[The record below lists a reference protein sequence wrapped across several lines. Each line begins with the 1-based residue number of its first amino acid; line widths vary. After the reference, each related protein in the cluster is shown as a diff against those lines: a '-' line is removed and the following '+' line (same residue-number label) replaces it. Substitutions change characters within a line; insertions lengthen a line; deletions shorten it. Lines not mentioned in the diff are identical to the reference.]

1 MTREE
6 ILKFF
11 VHKRTLI
18 DTMMDFIRDTYPN
31 KKVSKIVD
39 LEYLGGNMILV
50 TYETLVT
57 NVRKGPIKSNL
68 CKFYVDID
76 SIAGG

>member
-6 ILKFF
+6 VLKFF
-11 VHKRTLI
+11 VHKRTLT
-18 DTMMDFIRDTYPN
+18 DTVMNFIHDMYPN
-31 KKVSKIVD
+31 KKVSKIVN

-57 NVRKGPIKSNL
+57 NVRKGPIKSTL

-76 SIAGG
+76 SIVGG